1 MITNWVSALATID
14 APLWLMG
21 LCVHLKA
28 VKSTIYTVLQYTSYC
43 TNGICSIAIMPVQVQ
58 VHFVAQC
65 LNMGHFALHTGPEM
79 CRRQII
85 FFFVFVSVY
94 LFCYMLQCT
103 MVHSGRKMSRGRTM
117 SLILLSQILP
127 AVSGTSHAKVTI
139 LINDNWEYYKT
150 LIRIMFERRIILKH
164 HLTDSRLSFIIT
176 LLREIWYHPPSLPAL
191 VGNNRVHIHSIITY
205 QSW

>member
-85 FFFVFVSVY
+85 FFFCICICVFVLLYAAVY
-94 LFCYMLQCT
+94 DGAQWPKD
-103 MVHSGRKMSRGRTM
+103 VPRS
-117 SLILLSQILP
+117 
-127 AVSGTSHAKVTI
+127 
-139 LINDNWEYYKT
+139 DNEPNSP
-150 LIRIMFERRIILKH
+150 F
-164 HLTDSRLSFIIT
+164 TDSACCLWHVTCKS
-176 LLREIWYHPPSLPAL
+176 H
-191 VGNNRVHIHSIITY
+191 HSD
-205 QSW
+205 